1 MPLNGARC
9 LDCGKPYED
18 FPLDVVL
25 PDDQWERVCPEGGVL
40 CAACLVKRAA
50 NLPRVLVMRATLE
63 FV

>member
-1 MPLNGARC
+1 